1 MKTRMFQICCLIILL
16 AMISF
21 SCSIPKLGAKTT
33 EETERTE
40 ATQEEIEITET
51 AEEETEVPPP
61 IEVKPTK
68 IPPTKTPEQPGFSRS
83 NPLPVS
89 ELIITENWTVEVL
102 EVLRGDVAWSKIKAT
117 SSYSMPPQEGKE
129 YIAIRLKA
137 LNTYA
142 DSESHQISA
151 CDFSV
156 TGDLGILY
164 GCIFVAFIEPALN
177 AELFSGGE
185 TEGWIIYLI
194 HTDDT
199 NLELVF
205 NEVMLYENPQI
216 RYAELDPGARIKMP
230 DLSIIKPNDLGL
242 SRDKPAKIGDT
253 VITEDWQIQ
262 IHSYLRGEDAWNQ
275 IKQWTD
281 YAQEPE
287 EGMEYLLVDVSVK
300 NLGIEDVAIRVDG
313 MSFKSSGSRNVVY
326 DILYVYVPGYLLET
340 SLYPGGE
347 ERGYVVLPIAIGETN
362 IVVIFEPI
370 LEYEGV
376 NVRYISLE

>member
-1 MKTRMFQICCLIILL
+1 
-16 AMISF
+16 MISF
-21 SCSIPKLGAKTT
+21 SCSIPKTGEKAT
-33 EETERTE
+33 EKIEVEE
-40 ATQEEIEITET
+40 ATPEESEIIGTS
-51 AEEETEVPPP
+51 EEETETPPP
-61 IEVKPTK
+61 IEIQPTKIKPTK
-68 IPPTKTPEQPGFSRS
+68 TQEQPGFSRS
-83 NPLPVS
+83 NPLS
-89 ELIITENWTVEVL
+89 AADLIVTENWTVEVL
-102 EVLRGDVAWSKIKAT
+102 EVLRGDVAWSKIKAS

-129 YIAIRLKA
+129 YIAIRAKA
-137 LNTYA
+137 KSTYT

-164 GCIFVAFIEPALN
+164 GCIFVAFLEPALD
-177 AELFSGGE
+177 AELFADGE

-194 HTDDT
+194 HTNDT

-205 NEVMLYENPQI
+205 NEVMRYENPEI
-216 RYAELDPGARIKMP
+216 RYIELDPGARIKMP

-242 SRDKPAKIGDT
+242 SRHKPAQIGET
-253 VITEDWQIQ
+253 VIAEDWQIQ
-262 IHSYLRGEDAWNQ
+262 VHSYLRGADAWSQ
-275 IKQWTD
+275 IQQWTD
-281 YAQEPE
+281 YAQKPE

-326 DILYVYVPGYLLET
+326 DILYVYIPGYLLET

-347 ERGYVVLPIAIGETN
+347 ERGYVVLPITIGETDV
-362 IVVIFEPI
+362 VVIFEPI